1 MHVLSLAH
9 NIQLTA
15 ETTNTTCI
23 YTRAVFYNI
32 PLIQLPEGWVLNST
46 NLSNSCF
53 GHCAL
58 KVHFDFL
65 VFFRRRVKLNQLQG
79 KV

>member
-1 MHVLSLAH
+1 MHILSLAQH
-9 NIQLTA
+9 IQLTS
-15 ETTNTTCI
+15 ETTNIMHTHQSS
-23 YTRAVFYNI
+23 VLHL
-32 PLIQLPEGWVLNST
+32 PLIEFPEGWVLNST
-46 NLSNSCF
+46 NLCNSCF

-65 VFFRRRVKLNQLQG
+65 VFFRRTVKLNQLQG